1 MFLFNGDKIKTFIL
15 NKKIFFKNKS
25 YMIDNQKEKNVLDI
39 YFSYKKNIN
48 IITK

>member
-25 YMIDNQKEKNVLDI
+25 YMADNQKEKIVLDI
-39 YFSYKKNIN
+39 YFWYKK
-48 IITK
+48 TLTL